1 MRASF
6 RLPCVGSSPRVRGK
20 HVSARNRSH
29 MGGLIPACAGKT
41 AASTPANSPKPAHPR
56 VCGENDCLASGRR
69 WWRGSSPRVRGKPSS
84 QSEAGI
90 TCRLIPACAGK
101 TIPYCG
107 GRGDLTAHP
116 RVCGENTVSP
126 LNISA
131 LAGSSPRVRGKPRG
145 CGAGPPGVGLIPAC
159 AGKTLKS
166 RSPARPL
173 RAHPR
178 VCGENHGRGICL
190 PGDGGS
196 SPRVRGK
203 RWKAAP

>member
-1 MRASF
+1 
-6 RLPCVGSSPRVRGK
+6 
-20 HVSARNRSH
+20 

-131 LAGSSPRVRGKPRG
+131 LAGSSPRVRGKRG
-145 CGAGPPGVGLIPAC
+145 CMRVGVRPRGLIPAC
-159 AGKTLKS
+159 AGKTPGVW
-166 RSPARPL
+166 RRPPGGG
-173 RAHPR
+173 AHPR
-178 VCGENHGRGICL
+178 VCGENL
-190 PGDGGS
+190 SFVEDGAVGYGS

-203 RWKAAP
+203 LEVGLGGGCDLGLIPACAGKTWRLAA